1 MNRALRHFWG
11 LFIFALLGIAFS
23 LSCGS
28 DGGSSQSASAQQ
40 SSGQTRTGQAGQSG
54 VQTVDATKVISQQ
67 LSLMVRLPGE
77 FTPYESVALYPKV
90 SAFVRWIGV
99 DRGSRVK
106 AGQEIV
112 RLQAPELVAQK
123 QEAESKLQESEAQRA
138 EAEAKLASDQSTF
151 QRLKSAA
158 ATPGVVAG
166 NDLDVAQQNVEADRA
181 RLRAAE
187 RNIEAAKAALNAVT
201 EIQSYLNVRAPF
213 DGVVTER
220 DVHPGALVGPS
231 GNEPMVR
238 IENVSRLRLVLPVP
252 ENYVPGTIKGAK
264 VSFTVPAF
272 PGEKFTGTIARV
284 ADSLDVKTRTMPVE
298 LDVTNSSGRLAPGM
312 YPQVDWPVRR
322 PRPTLFVPASSV
334 AHTNEKTFVVRI
346 HDGKT
351 DWVDVQTGLTSGKLV
366 EVFGDLH
373 EGDLVSTR
381 GTDELKPGTPV
392 KPQEGTEKK
401 G

>member
-1 MNRALRHFWG
+1 MNCG
-11 LFIFALLGIAFS
+11 LQRPLLVAFLLGIVFS
-23 LSCGS
+23 VSCGS
-28 DGGSSQSASAQQ
+28 DGSSSQSASARQNAA
-40 SSGQTRTGQAGQSG
+40 QTGTNQAGLPS

-67 LSLMVRLPGE
+67 LSLTVELPGE
-77 FTPYESVALYPKV
+77 FTPYEAVALYPKV
-90 SAFVRWIGV
+90 TAFVRWIGV

-112 RLQAPELVAQK
+112 RLQAPELLAQK

-138 EAEAKLASDQSTF
+138 EIEAKLSSDQSTF
-151 QRLKSAA
+151 ERLKSAA

-166 NDLDVAQQNVEADRA
+166 NDLDVAQQNAAADRA

-187 RNIEAAKAALNAVT
+187 RNIEAAKAALNAVS
-201 EIQSYLNVRAPF
+201 EIQSYLSVRAPF

-272 PGEKFTGTIARV
+272 PGEKFTGTVARL
-284 ADSLDVKTRTMPVE
+284 ADSLDVRTRTMPVE
-298 LDVTNSSGRLAPGM
+298 LDVANSSVRLAPGM

-351 DWVDVQTGLTSGKLV
+351 DWVDVQTGLASGKLV

-373 EGDLVSTR
+373 EGDLVIIR
-381 GTDELKPGTPV
+381 GSDELKPGTAV
-392 KPQEGTEKK
+392 KPQESTDRKS
-401 G
+401 

>member
-1 MNRALRHFWG
+1 MNHILARQPALKAELLLLLFG
-11 LFIFALLGIAFS
+11 LALSI
-23 LSCGS
+23 SCGS
-28 DGGSSQSASAQQ
+28 DSGASQSPSAQKNGGQSSQAP
-40 SSGQTRTGQAGQSG
+40 GG
-54 VQTVDATKVISQQ
+54 VQTVDATKVVSQQ
-67 LSLMVRLPGE
+67 LSLSVRLPGE
-77 FTPYESVALYPKV
+77 FTPYEAVAVYPKV

-106 AGQEIV
+106 ADQVIV
-112 RLQAPELVAQK
+112 RLEAPEIAAQK
-123 QEAESKLQESEAQRA
+123 QEAQSKLQESDAQRA
-138 EAEAKLASDQSTF
+138 EAEAKFASDQNTF

-166 NDLDVAQQNVEADRA
+166 NDLDVAQQTTEADRA

-187 RNIEAAKAALNAVT
+187 RNIEAAKAALNAVA
-201 EIQSYLNVRAPF
+201 EIESYLTVKAPF

-231 GNEPMVR
+231 GSEPMVR
-238 IENVSRLRLVLPVP
+238 IEKVSRLRLVLPVP
-252 ENYVPGTIKGAK
+252 ENYVPGTIKGTR

-272 PGEKFTGTIARV
+272 PGEKFTGTIARI

-322 PRPTLFVPASSV
+322 PRPTLFVPSSSV

-346 HDGKT
+346 QDGKA

-373 EGDLVSTR
+373 EGELVTTR
-381 GTDELKPGTPV
+381 GTDELRPGTPV
-392 KPQEGTEKK
+392 KAQESTEKK